1 MATAPQS
8 GHPCRRGNGDGNSHD
23 HPPQPSG
30 PAPQRSRRARSG
42 PGAPALSNL
51 VTQPGA
57 RGRVSER
64 RLGVRPV
71 SVVAGG
77 FHGSAGF
84 YVRVAII
91 GLAALGLFGL
101 LALRLWSLEVLQ
113 GPRFVRVTQQQTYR
127 LVDVPAPR
135 GEVVDAAGRLL
146 AGTTGG
152 LAVSVD
158 SAVLGLIDAHGRWW
172 PTHQGRALLRRLGR
186 LSGVSPQVFIGRI
199 RRSQFKSPYSS
210 AIVLP
215 RIPKDLGFFLDEHGR
230 QWPGIRVVALPER
243 SYPAGGIGS
252 EFLGLLGEVSPAQL
266 ASHAYH
272 GVRPG
277 EVVGQSGAEA
287 AYDRLLNGGLAKAR
301 VVVDAQG
308 RPIGPARVVRVPR
321 PASGL
326 ELSIDL
332 RLQQVAEHAIADGIA
347 LAHAHG
353 HYDARAG
360 AAVVM
365 NPQDGSVY
373 ALASYPSFDQ
383 AKAAT
388 NPAYLRALLNP
399 NDPRRLL
406 VNRATQGL
414 YPTGSTFKPIVAEA
428 ALASGL
434 ITPYSTLPCTST
446 YTVGN
451 HVFKNVE
458 AGINASL
465 TLPQAL
471 SISCDTWFYRL
482 GSKFYWRQQQG
493 HLDMQQ
499 WAWRLGVG
507 HPTGFDVPGE
517 AHGLVPT
524 PAWLQR
530 TFTQP
535 WARIWYEGYSVNLA
549 VGQGQLA
556 ITPLQ
561 LATAYSTLANGGTV
575 VTPHIGRAVL
585 NESGQIVRLLQ
596 FPPKRR
602 LRLYDLGAIRQGLY
616 DGAHTGTS
624 GMVFGNFPV
633 PVAGKT
639 GTAQAPPG
647 SDHSWYASWAPAY
660 NPKLVVVVVIE
671 HGGFGAEAAAP
682 AAKEIYSAYFGVGR
696 KKIG

>member
-1 MATAPQS
+1 LPKE
-8 GHPCRRGNGDGNSHD
+8 NGDGTSHD
-23 HPPQPSG
+23 HLPPSPGS
-30 PAPQRSRRARSG
+30 APQRPRRARSR
-42 PGAPALSNL
+42 PGSQALSDF
-51 VTQPGA
+51 VSQPGA
-57 RGRVSER
+57 RSRAEPR

-71 SVVAGG
+71 SVVAGN

-113 GPRFVRVTQQQTYR
+113 GPRFVLAAQQQTYR

-146 AGTTGG
+146 AGTNGG

-172 PTHQGRALLRRLGR
+172 PTHQGRALLRELGS
-186 LSGVSPQVFIGRI
+186 LSGVSPRVFISQI
-199 RRSQFKSPYSS
+199 RHSEFKSPYSS

-215 RIPKDLGFFLDEHGR
+215 RISKELGFFLDEHGR
-230 QWPGIRVVALPER
+230 QFPGIRVVALPER
-243 SYPAGGIGS
+243 SYPDGGLGS
-252 EFLGLLGEVSPAQL
+252 EFLGLLGEVSPSQL

-272 GVRPG
+272 GVRAG

-326 ELSIDL
+326 QLTIDL
-332 RLQQVAEHAIADGIA
+332 RLQRVAEKAVADGIA

-383 AKAAT
+383 ASAAT
-388 NPAYLRALLNP
+388 NPAYMRALLTP

-434 ITPYSTLPCTST
+434 ITPYSTLACTST

-458 AGINASL
+458 SGINASL
-465 TLPQAL
+465 NLPQAL

-482 GSKFYWRQQQG
+482 GAMFYGRQQQG
-493 HLDMQQ
+493 HLDMQE

-517 AHGLVPT
+517 ASGLVPT

-575 VTPHIGRAVL
+575 VTPHIGHAVL
-585 NESGQIVRLLQ
+585 DESGQIVRALH
-596 FPPKRR
+596 FPAKRH
-602 LRLYDLGAIRQGLY
+602 LRLYDVGAIRAGLY
-616 DGAHTGTS
+616 AGAHSGTS
-624 GMVFGNFPV
+624 AAVFGNFPI

-647 SDHSWYASWAPAY
+647 SDHSWYASWAPAD

-671 HGGFGAEAAAP
+671 HGGFGVEAAAP
-682 AAKEIYSAYFGVGR
+682 AAKEIYSAYFGVGTKR
-696 KKIG
+696 TR